1 MARTLNN
8 NMALVKFARGPKAA
22 YLPATDHLDYV
33 FFCTDEKAVYVNNVR
48 YGFGDASGV
57 KTVASVEQVNGKA
70 QLLVTYTDNTTAT
83 INLNQV
89 KASGEKIISVDTNGY
104 LQSTLGLTYD
114 STNNKIKLIG
124 ISDEVIAQI
133 DTDDFIRDSYLNAA
147 EVVSE
152 KPHPTDLDPDA
163 VDHGTWLKLTWITSD
178 GEGTAHEITYVDV
191 SNLVDM
197 YVAETGN
204 DATLTITSTG
214 STDSLTGA
222 ATKLIKISDTY
233 KAKINAAA
241 TDADL
246 QAEITNRTN
255 ADSALEAALKG
266 NSSTDD
272 ASSLTLEGVKKY
284 AAQQAAAAQTNAEST
299 AAGYDAALET
309 TLIGTS
315 NDAASADTING
326 AKNFASAA
334 DATLKTEI
342 IGTASDTTS
351 SNTISGAKLY
361 ADSLSEAII
370 GSSST
375 DTVDSLTLNGLK
387 KKDAA
392 IAADLAQEI
401 TDRGTAVATAKS
413 DLIGTSSSA
422 SSTDTING
430 AKKYADE
437 AIIEALTWAELTVTP
452 EPEPE
457 P

>member
-1 MARTLNN
+1 
-8 NMALVKFARGPKAA
+8 
-22 YLPATDHLDYV
+22 
-33 FFCTDEKAVYVNNVR
+33 
-48 YGFGDASGV
+48 
-57 KTVASVEQVNGKA
+57 
-70 QLLVTYTDNTTAT
+70 
-83 INLNQV
+83 
-89 KASGEKIISVDTNGY
+89 
-104 LQSTLGLTYD
+104 
-114 STNNKIKLIG
+114 
-124 ISDEVIAQI
+124 
-133 DTDDFIRDSYLNAA
+133 
-147 EVVSE
+147 
-152 KPHPTDLDPDA
+152 
-163 VDHGTWLKLTWITSD
+163 
-178 GEGTAHEITYVDV
+178 
-191 SNLVDM
+191 M

-284 AAQQAAAAQTNAEST
+284 AAQQAAAAQSNAEST

-326 AKNFASAA
+326 AKNFATAA

-351 SNTISGAKLY
+351 SNTIAGAKLY

-437 AIIEALTWAELTVTP
+437 AIVEALTWAELTVTP